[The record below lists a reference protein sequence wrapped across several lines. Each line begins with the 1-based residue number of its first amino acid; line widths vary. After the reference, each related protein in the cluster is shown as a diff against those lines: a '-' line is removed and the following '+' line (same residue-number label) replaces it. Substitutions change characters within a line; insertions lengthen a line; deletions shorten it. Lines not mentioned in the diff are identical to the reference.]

1 MVVFG
6 WPAVVLSVALA
17 ACGILSRKPVLL
29 LVAAVVAVPFAY
41 YISGAENWIAV
52 VGPAIPL
59 TLAAGAY
66 AVKHRR
72 FWAAWGLLVPLVG
85 SEPLVSGSCMVIPV
99 RTGLLRAPRGH
110 PQ

>member
-1 MVVFG
+1 MPEWWPVVVFG
-6 WPAVVLSVALA
+6 WPAVVFSVALA

-29 LVAAVVAVPFAY
+29 LVSAVVAVPFAY
-41 YISGAENWIAV
+41 YILGSFGAL
-52 VGPAIPL
+52 G
-59 TLAAGAY
+59 
-66 AVKHRR
+66 
-72 FWAAWGLLVPLVG
+72 G